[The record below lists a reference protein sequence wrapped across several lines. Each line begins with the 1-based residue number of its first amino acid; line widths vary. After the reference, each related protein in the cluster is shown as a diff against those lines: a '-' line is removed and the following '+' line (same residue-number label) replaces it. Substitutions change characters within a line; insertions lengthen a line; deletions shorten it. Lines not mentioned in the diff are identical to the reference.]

1 LPQLNRSHSV
11 TERVLHG
18 QPSPLVRRPQQV
30 LAPIAAAK
38 ASGAALSRERTPVSD
53 VELDTVM

>member
-1 LPQLNRSHSV
+1 M

-18 QPSPLVRRPQQV
+18 LPSPLVRRPQQV

-38 ASGAALSRERTPVSD
+38 ASGAALSRERTPASD